1 MEGVEVVDLG
11 RTRRRDAVTVL
22 AEAFL
27 HDPAWVAIGP
37 PDEPGRRRLLGRF
50 FRVALFETRHWGGPA
65 WAVLHAGAIAGVA
78 VTFGAGKTFPSPWA
92 SVLEAPLFLLAGHRT
107 SQRAM
112 QVGAAMS
119 RAHPRRAHLYLWF
132 LATHPAHQRRGVG
145 RALMERVLHE
155 AAETQVPVY
164 LETATPQN
172 VPYYR
177 SFGFEVTG
185 EAPLPGRS
193 RMWFMSRPAPEE
205 PFRA

>member
-1 MEGVEVVDLG
+1 MEGLEVVDL
-11 RTRRRDAVTVL
+11 RRAHRREAAMVL
-22 AEAFL
+22 TEAFL
-27 HDPAWVAIGP
+27 DDPAWVAIGP
-37 PDEPGRRRLLGRF
+37 PDERARRRLLARF
-50 FRVALFETRHWGGPA
+50 FRIALFETRHWGGPA
-65 WAVLHAGAIAGVA
+65 WVAIERGATAGVA
-78 VTFGAGKTFPSPWA
+78 VTFGAGKSFPSPGA

-119 RAHPRRAHLYLWF
+119 RAHPHRPHLYLWF

-145 RALMERVLHE
+145 RALMEHVLHE

-193 RMWFMSRPAPEE
+193 RMWFMWRE
-205 PFRA
+205 